1 MLPGLALPLCLGLGQ
16 LRLQCS
22 RQDPAEPSACL
33 AQRMGP
39 SLGCAPAWPA
49 DFSSVQVH
57 LQGLAVR
64 LSSVSV
70 LSAAPSSAVCRVT
83 AAARSSVCWD
93 RHASRPLRSSEPLVM
108 LGLGV
113 CHDLA
118 EVLRLGAS
126 NATVSPASATWLCPN
141 FLLVLL
147 LQEKQLLRDGLGLH
161 LRRSR
166 VTLVSLGTFWSP
178 SMSLST
184 DWRVASSASH
194 LTPKSSAARQ
204 ASVSRPLRA
213 LSIDLAKL

>member
-1 MLPGLALPLCLGLGQ
+1 
-16 LRLQCS
+16 
-22 RQDPAEPSACL
+22 
-33 AQRMGP
+33 
-39 SLGCAPAWPA
+39 
-49 DFSSVQVH
+49 
-57 LQGLAVR
+57 
-64 LSSVSV
+64 
-70 LSAAPSSAVCRVT
+70 
-83 AAARSSVCWD
+83 
-93 RHASRPLRSSEPLVM
+93 M

-184 DWRVASSASH
+184 DWRVASSATH